1 MNVESNKR
9 AIYDLSHVLTD
20 YIEMQGDSDALNT
33 YMKQKHLGSD
43 AQIET
48 RWQSFFKF
56 FKNSYLRLKKVLD
69 FKK

>member
-1 MNVESNKR
+1 
-9 AIYDLSHVLTD
+9 
-20 YIEMQGDSDALNT
+20 MQGDSDALNT